1 MRACGNDEYHAA
13 NGAQMNTETL
23 LIALAIICLVAF
35 RIVIII
41 QSKAIISET
50 GTPNEKIKKA
60 LTKHNRIVATYV
72 ARATLK
78 TSLKEASSIVGKMER
93 EKDV

>member
-1 MRACGNDEYHAA
+1 
-13 NGAQMNTETL
+13 MNIETL
-23 LIALAIICLVAF
+23 LIALAIACLAAF
-35 RIVIII
+35 RMLIKI
-41 QSKAIISET
+41 QSKAIISEP

-78 TSLKEASSIVGKMER
+78 TSLKEASLIVRKMER
-93 EKDV
+93 ESDV